1 MEELLVIIVKAF
13 KFLFRVLL
21 EFILP
26 DIVSAWFEHKYRRSK
41 TWFWLTLFSMLLII
55 LLVIYYV
62 HQS

>member
-26 DIVSAWFEHKYRRSK
+26 DIVNAWFERMYQRSK
-41 TWFWLTLFSMLLII
+41 TWFWLTLFSMVLII

>member
-26 DIVSAWFEHKYRRSK
+26 DIVSAWFERMYQRSK
-41 TWFWLTLFSMLLII
+41 TWFWLTLFFMVLII

-62 HQS
+62 HQP

>member
-1 MEELLVIIVKAF
+1 MEELLLIIVKAF

-26 DIVSAWFEHKYRRSK
+26 DIVSAWFEHQYRRSK
-41 TWFWLTLFSMLLII
+41 LWFWLTLFFMVLII